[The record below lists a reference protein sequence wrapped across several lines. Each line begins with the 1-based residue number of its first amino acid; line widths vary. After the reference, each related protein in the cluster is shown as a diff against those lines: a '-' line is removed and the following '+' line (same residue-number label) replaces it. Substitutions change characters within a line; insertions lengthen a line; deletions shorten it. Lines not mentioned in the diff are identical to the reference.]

1 MQEGDI
7 LEKVKNNDKVK
18 VHYTGKFKDG
28 EVFDSSR
35 EGDPLEF
42 QIGQGKLIPGFERA
56 VLGMQ
61 PGESKTTEIP
71 AADAYGKY
79 QDDMV
84 WDVPKSTLPD
94 KFEPEV
100 GKQLEGIQ
108 KDGSRLRMVIK
119 DVSDDKVTLD
129 ANHPLA
135 GKDLVFDIELLE
147 IVGQN

>member
-1 MQEGDI
+1 

-18 VHYTGKFKDG
+18 VHYIGKFKDG

-42 QIGQGKLIPGFERA
+42 QMGQGKLIPGFEQA

-61 PGESKTTEIP
+61 PGESKTAEIP
-71 AADAYGKY
+71 AAEAYGKY

-84 WDVPKSTLPD
+84 WEVPKSTLPD
-94 KFEPEV
+94 KFEPEI

-108 KDGSRLRMVIK
+108 KDGSRIRMVIR

-135 GKDLVFDIELLE
+135 GKDLVFDIELVE

>member
-1 MQEGDI
+1 M
-7 LEKVKNNDKVK
+7 EKVKNNDKVK

>member
-1 MQEGDI
+1 M
-7 LEKVKNNDKVK
+7 EKVKNNDKVK

-42 QIGQGKLIPGFERA
+42 QMGQGKLIPGFEQA

-61 PGESKTTEIP
+61 PGESKTAEIA

-84 WDVPKSTLPD
+84 WEVPKSTLPD

-108 KDGSRLRMVIK
+108 KDGSRLRMIIK

-135 GKDLVFDIELLE
+135 GKDLVFDIELVE

>member
-1 MQEGDI
+1 MQEGDV
-7 LEKVKNNDKVK
+7 LEKVKTNDKVK

-42 QIGQGKLIPGFERA
+42 QMGQGQLISGFENA

-61 PGESKTTEIP
+61 PGESKTAEIP
-71 AADAYGKY
+71 AAEAYGKY

-84 WDVPKSTLPD
+84 WEVSKSELPD
-94 KFEPEV
+94 NFEPEV
-100 GKQLEGIQ
+100 GKQLEGHQ
-108 KDGSRLRMVIK
+108 KDGSRIRMVIRQ
-119 DVSDDKVTLD
+119 VSDDKVMLD

-135 GKDLVFDIELLE
+135 GKDLIFDIELVE